1 MFEFVFVTILFSLL
15 ILSKLAQRRNHT
27 TCFGAPFVPLEPDV
41 VDRIMNLSRIGRG
54 DIYFDLGSG
63 DGRLVIAAAL
73 RGAKAYGVEI
83 DPFRVW
89 YSRLCIFLLGL
100 GGRAKIIHKNIFE
113 IDLSKADA
121 VTTYLLQET
130 NDKLFEKLDKE
141 LKPRA
146 RVVSAAFSFS
156 KWNPEIID
164 PNGPIYGPL
173 YLYHLD
179 QQKGKKL
186 SDE

>member
-1 MFEFVFVTILFSLL
+1 MFEFVFASILISLL
-15 ILSKLAQRRNHT
+15 ILSKMAQRRNHT
-27 TCFGAPFVPLEPDV
+27 TCFGAPFVPLEPHV
-41 VDRIMNLSRIGRG
+41 VDRIMNLSMINRG
-54 DIYFDLGSG
+54 DVYYDLGSG

-89 YSRLCIFLLGL
+89 YSRFCILLFGL

-113 IDLSKADA
+113 TDLTKADV

-130 NDKLFEKLDKE
+130 NERLFEKLNKE
-141 LKPRA
+141 LKPQA
-146 RVVSAAFSFS
+146 RVVSAAFSFP
-156 KWNPEIID
+156 KWKPKIID

-173 YLYHLD
+173 YLYHID
-179 QQKGKKL
+179 QQRGR
-186 SDE
+186 